1 MRHKKT
7 IMLENHDSQ
16 SCFFF
21 SFFENPWFGV
31 WSQKKHLSL
40 LISSPS
46 IFPYF
51 SQQKTRLTNIE
62 TIVWPHIQGQDGRV
76 GAMPRTMDKI
86 PYESNSTTNR
96 QNTQNHKRTQPT
108 TKVCVC
114 FFLSFCS
121 SPSLYIVYSIQ
132 QYMLYNYIYIVI

>member
-1 MRHKKT
+1 
-7 IMLENHDSQ
+7 MLENRDSQ

-21 SFFENPWFGV
+21 FPRKPMV
-31 WSQKKHLSL
+31 WSQKTHPSL

-86 PYESNSTTNR
+86 RGS
-96 QNTQNHKRTQPT
+96 PT
-108 TKVCVC
+108 VQR
-114 FFLSFCS
+114 
-121 SPSLYIVYSIQ
+121 I
-132 QYMLYNYIYIVI
+132 